1 MLEDEN
7 TTTMLKIGTMRKL
20 SALLCLLWALL
31 LHACG
36 AADATPAG
44 TNTTPRPDSIVHI
57 DIRAVGDLMCHAPQ
71 FEYARVGTDT
81 FDFRRCYAEVA
92 DYLRGADFTI
102 GNMESVFA
110 GMSRKYSGYPTFNTP
125 EDYLDAVKEAGFDF
139 LVTANNHSLDRGA
152 SGAFTSLDVFDKYG
166 FDHTGT
172 YRTPADR
179 DSIRIVDIKGIKMA
193 ILNYTYGTNGIPIPK
208 DMPWII
214 NLTDTL
220 LIARDIAAAKA
231 LKPDLVT
238 VFFHWGLEYQHEP
251 CDTQRIMFRTAVDAG
266 ADLILGSHPH
276 VIQPVEYFKT
286 AANARLDTGFVI
298 WSMGNFI
305 SNQNQRYCDAGM
317 ILDLKIAKNVT
328 RDSVWIEDA
337 AYLPTWVF
345 RGAHPKQHIHTI
357 LPAENFAQDT
367 AYFFVNADS
376 KLKMKQAFEDTDKY
390 INKYAKIRRVG
401 LKEAFAE

>member
-1 MLEDEN
+1 MKHLGWGN
-7 TTTMLKIGTMRKL
+7 TWLAGLMVAGIVCMQ
-20 SALLCLLWALL
+20 
-31 LHACG
+31 ACG
-36 AADATPAG
+36 TANADSSATPP
-44 TNTTPRPDSIVHI
+44 TPRPDSIVHI

-71 FEYARVGTDT
+71 FEYARIGADT

-92 DYLRGADFTI
+92 AYLRGADFTI

-110 GMSRKYSGYPTFNTP
+110 GASRKYTGYPTFNTP

-139 LVTANNHSLDRGA
+139 LVTANNHSIDRGE
-152 SGAFTSLDVFDKYG
+152 SGALASLDVFDKYG

-172 YRTPADR
+172 YRSPADR
-179 DSIRIVDIKGIKMA
+179 DSIRIVDIKGVKMA
-193 ILNYTYGTNGIPIPK
+193 ILNYTYGTNGIPVPAGK
-208 DMPWII
+208 PWII

-220 LIARDIAAAKA
+220 LIERDIAAAKA

-251 CDTQRIMFRTAVDAG
+251 CDTQRLVFRKAVAAG

-276 VIQPVEYFKT
+276 VIQPAEYFKT
-286 AANARLDTGFVI
+286 ATNARLDTGFVI

-328 RDSVWIEDA
+328 RDSVWIEDV

-357 LPAENFAQDT
+357 LPAERFAQDSS
-367 AYFFVNADS
+367 YFYINADS
-376 KLKMKQAFEDTDKY
+376 KAKMKQAFEDTDKY
-390 INKYAKIRRVG
+390 INLYTKIRRVD
-401 LKEAFAE
+401 LKEAFKE